1 MNTLLANTLI
11 ATAGIIRGT
20 LASAFSYLNTL
31 IKSGTN
37 SAMQF
42 HQEGIAF
49 AREMGMNAKEA
60 QAYTE
65 VLTDRTEKLA
75 MKYGVAPTTL
85 RLWRDLYIEYGDD
98 AFDRNKRKAS
108 KNNRI
113 KELEKRNAELEEEIE
128 ILKKAAAFLAD
139 VGRK

>member
-1 MNTLLANTLI
+1 MSEMTEYPLRECYVPQKVESI
-11 ATAGIIRGT
+11 KEDGIIYHT
-20 LASAFSYLNTL
+20 
-31 IKSGTN
+31 
-37 SAMQF
+37 
-42 HQEGIAF
+42 EGISMSNNIKTYDSEF
-49 AREMGMNAKEA
+49 KKHVVL
-60 QAYTE
+60 E
-65 VLTDRTEKLA
+65 VLNSDSSRQLKPIA
-75 MKYGVAPTTL
+75 MKYGVAPSTL